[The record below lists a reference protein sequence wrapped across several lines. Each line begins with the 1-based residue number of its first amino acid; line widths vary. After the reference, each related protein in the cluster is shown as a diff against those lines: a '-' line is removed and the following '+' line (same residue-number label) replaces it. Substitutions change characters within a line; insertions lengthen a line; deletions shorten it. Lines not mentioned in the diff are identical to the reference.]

1 LNKPNKNKF
10 KYMHAYFL
18 YFYIFYFLLF
28 LGLDPAQP
36 MGTGLGW
43 THPAQPGRW
52 SKPVARRPLPA
63 RVRELFT
70 HAGNS

>member
-1 LNKPNKNKF
+1 M
-10 KYMHAYFL
+10 YAYFL
-18 YFYIFYFLLF
+18 YFYIFYFLF
-28 LGLDPAQP
+28 FIVLGLGPAQP

-52 SKPVARRPLPA
+52 PKPVARRPLPA
-63 RVRELFT
+63 SVRELFT